1 MKGPD
6 PGKIPRIP
14 GKAVK
19 TMIFLNRCGRVA
31 DANEWPLPGADPT
44 HRGGCRPGSWPVVG
58 RGPKLVEMR
67 RRNRYRYENGS
78 QKAYGFAAAIRL
90 ISVAA

>member
-1 MKGPD
+1 MAASRSGSNT
-6 PGKIPRIP
+6 PGRLSTRFAA
-14 GKAVK
+14 G
-19 TMIFLNRCGRVA
+19 G
-31 DANEWPLPGADPT
+31 GA
-44 HRGGCRPGSWPVVG
+44 
-58 RGPKLVEMR
+58 GPKLVEMR